1 MARNSETFSGLSGRS
16 VYRRPR
22 GIGRHERHAA
32 ELLNPLGFS
41 THDVRTKEMRSNRE
55 ESNRP
60 AVRIRVA
67 ASLVGGCA
75 VVAMAA
81 IALQTNGETTDTTN
95 LRSAGSM
102 QTGVTSTESV
112 AAPSAFATKLA
123 TSMASPTLKATP
135 AWGQPS
141 EP

>member
-1 MARNSETFSGLSGRS
+1 
-16 VYRRPR
+16 
-22 GIGRHERHAA
+22 
-32 ELLNPLGFS
+32 
-41 THDVRTKEMRSNRE
+41 MRSNQE

-81 IALQTNGETTDTTN
+81 IALQTNGGTTDTTN

-112 AAPSAFATKLA
+112 AVAKLP
-123 TSMASPTLKATP
+123 TSMASPTLKAKP